1 VTLGLSEWRSRR
13 KDRANDLVR
22 IPVLLDGQQKMSFR
36 KRKRGEKTPIIG
48 RFAMGSTGSKE
59 DENRELMILKHAVE
73 NTNEAF
79 VTIDQNHKVLFFNK
93 AAEKIF
99 GYGREEIIGHD
110 LNVIMSPTC
119 SRNHREAVNRYVK
132 TRIPGRIGHVT
143 EMVASRKNGE
153 TFPASISFSVTEV
166 DDQFF
171 FTGIVRDLTKTKEL
185 QELVIQSERLA
196 ALGQMVAE
204 ITHEIKNPLMMIGG
218 FAQQLIRETDDEKN
232 LKKLNI
238 ITEEIRRLER
248 LLADLK
254 EFYQVR
260 TVVSEAV
267 DMRELLQK
275 VFSLVQEDCKRHNI
289 QKEVTLDERA
299 LTVSGDSGRLEQVFL
314 NLVKNA
320 IEAMDSGGKI
330 SIQSKLSGD
339 QVEIMVT
346 DEGCGI
352 SKQDRDKVFAP
363 FFTTKKHGT
372 GLGLCISKGIIEDH
386 RGSSF
391 SLESEEGKGT
401 TFKIRLP
408 LYRGSRGDIAKYSKD
423 H

>member
-1 VTLGLSEWRSRR
+1 MSV
-13 KDRANDLVR
+13 
-22 IPVLLDGQQKMSFR
+22 PVPFDGQQKMSSR
-36 KRKRGEKTPIIG
+36 KRKRGEKTSIIG
-48 RFAMGSTGSKE
+48 RLAMGSTGSKE

-79 VTIDQNHKVLFFNK
+79 VTIDKNHRVLFFNK
-93 AAEKIF
+93 AAEKVF

-110 LNVIMSPTC
+110 LNVIMSPAC
-119 SRNHREAVNRYVK
+119 SRNHREAVARYVK
-132 TRIPGRIGHVT
+132 TRIPGRIGHAA

-166 DDQFF
+166 EKQLF
-171 FTGIVRDLTKTKEL
+171 FTGIVRDLTQT
-185 QELVIQSERLA
+185 QELREQVMQSERLA

-218 FAQQLIRETDDEKN
+218 FAQQLMRETDDEKN

-260 TVVSEAV
+260 TIVSEPV
-267 DMRELLQK
+267 DIKGLLEK
-275 VFSLVQEDCKRHNI
+275 VFSLVQEECERHNI
-289 QKEVTLDERA
+289 QTQVTLDERA
-299 LTVSGDSGRLEQVFL
+299 LTVLGDRGRLEQVFL

-320 IEAMDSGGKI
+320 IEAMERGGKI
-330 SIQSKLSGD
+330 SIQSRLSGD
-339 QVEIMVT
+339 KVEIMVT

-352 SKQDRDKVFAP
+352 SEQDRDKVFSP

-372 GLGLCISKGIIEDH
+372 GLGLCISKRIIEDH

-391 SLESEEGKGT
+391 SLKSEEGKGT

-408 LYRGSRGDIAKYSKD
+408 LYRGALEGSARNN
-423 H
+423 

>member
-1 VTLGLSEWRSRR
+1 MSV
-13 KDRANDLVR
+13 
-22 IPVLLDGQQKMSFR
+22 PVPFDGQQKMSSR
-36 KRKRGEKTPIIG
+36 KRKRGEKTSIIG
-48 RFAMGSTGSKE
+48 RLAMGNTGSKE

-79 VTIDQNHKVLFFNK
+79 VTIDKNHRVLFFNK
-93 AAEKIF
+93 AAEKVF
-99 GYGREEIIGHD
+99 GYGRKEIIGHD
-110 LNVIMSPTC
+110 LNVIMSPAC
-119 SRNHREAVNRYVK
+119 SRNHREAVARYVK
-132 TRIPGRIGHVT
+132 TRIPGRIGHAA

-166 DDQFF
+166 EEQLF
-171 FTGIVRDLTKTKEL
+171 FTGIVRDVTKTKEL
-185 QELVIQSERLA
+185 QEQVMQSERLA

-218 FAQQLIRETDDEKN
+218 FAQQLMRETDDEKN

-260 TVVSEAV
+260 TIVSEPV
-267 DMRELLQK
+267 DIKGLLEK
-275 VFSLVQEDCKRHNI
+275 VFSLVQEDCERHNI
-289 QKEVTLDERA
+289 QTQVTLDERA
-299 LTVSGDSGRLEQVFL
+299 LTVLGDRGRLEQVFL

-320 IEAMDSGGKI
+320 IEAMERGGKI
-330 SIQSKLSGD
+330 WIQSRLSGN
-339 QVEIMVT
+339 QVEIMVK

-352 SKQDRDKVFAP
+352 SEQDRDKVFSP

-372 GLGLCISKGIIEDH
+372 GLGLCISKRIIEDH
-386 RGSSF
+386 GGSSF
-391 SLESEEGKGT
+391 FLKSEEGKGT

-408 LYRGSRGDIAKYSKD
+408 LYRGALEGADNVSDRGPVGEK
-423 H
+423 

>member
-1 VTLGLSEWRSRR
+1 MSV
-13 KDRANDLVR
+13 
-22 IPVLLDGQQKMSFR
+22 PVPFDGQQKMSSR
-36 KRKRGEKTPIIG
+36 KRKRGEKTSIIG
-48 RFAMGSTGSKE
+48 RLAMGNTGSKE

-79 VTIDQNHKVLFFNK
+79 VTIDKNHRVLFFNK
-93 AAEKIF
+93 AAEKVF
-99 GYGREEIIGHD
+99 GYGRKEIIGHD
-110 LNVIMSPTC
+110 LNVIMSPAC
-119 SRNHREAVNRYVK
+119 SRNHREAVARYVK

-143 EMVASRKNGE
+143 DMVASRKNGE

-166 DDQFF
+166 EEQLF

-185 QELVIQSERLA
+185 QEQVMQSERLA

-218 FAQQLIRETDDEKN
+218 FAQQLMRETDDEKN

-238 ITEEIRRLER
+238 ITEEIRRLEL

-260 TVVSEAV
+260 TIVSEPV
-267 DMRELLQK
+267 DIRELLEK
-275 VFSLVQEDCKRHNI
+275 VFSLVKEECERHNI
-289 QKEVTLDERA
+289 QTEAQLDEGA
-299 LTVSGDSGRLEQVFL
+299 LTVSGDRGRLEQVFL
-314 NLVKNA
+314 NLVKNS
-320 IEAMDSGGKI
+320 IEAMESGGKI
-330 SIQSKLSGD
+330 LIQSRLSGD

-352 SKQDRDKVFAP
+352 SEQDRDKVFSP

-372 GLGLCISKGIIEDH
+372 GLGLCISKRIIEDH
-386 RGSSF
+386 GGSSF
-391 SLESEEGKGT
+391 FLKSEEGKGT

-408 LYRGSRGDIAKYSKD
+408 LYRGALEGENNVSDRGPVGGK
-423 H
+423 

>member
-1 VTLGLSEWRSRR
+1 MSV
-13 KDRANDLVR
+13 
-22 IPVLLDGQQKMSFR
+22 PVPFDGQQKMSSR
-36 KRKRGEKTPIIG
+36 KRKRGEKTSIIG
-48 RFAMGSTGSKE
+48 RLAMGNTGSKE

-79 VTIDQNHKVLFFNK
+79 VTIDKNHRVLFFNK
-93 AAEKIF
+93 AAEKVF
-99 GYGREEIIGHD
+99 GYGRKEIIGHD
-110 LNVIMSPTC
+110 LNVIMSPAC
-119 SRNHREAVNRYVK
+119 SRNHREAVARYVK

-143 EMVASRKNGE
+143 DIVASRKNGE

-166 DDQFF
+166 EEQLF

-185 QELVIQSERLA
+185 QEQVMQSERLA

-218 FAQQLIRETDDEKN
+218 FAQQLMRETDDEKN

-238 ITEEIRRLER
+238 ITEEIRRLEL

-260 TVVSEAV
+260 TIVSEPV
-267 DMRELLQK
+267 DIRELLEK
-275 VFSLVQEDCKRHNI
+275 VFSLVKEECERHNI
-289 QKEVTLDERA
+289 QTEAQLDEGA
-299 LTVSGDSGRLEQVFL
+299 LTVSGDRGRLEQVFL
-314 NLVKNA
+314 NLVKNS
-320 IEAMDSGGKI
+320 IEAMESGGKI
-330 SIQSKLSGD
+330 LIQSRLSGD

-352 SKQDRDKVFAP
+352 SEQDRDKVFSP

-372 GLGLCISKGIIEDH
+372 GLGLCISKRIIEDH
-386 RGSSF
+386 GGSSF
-391 SLESEEGKGT
+391 FLKSEEGKGT

-408 LYRGSRGDIAKYSKD
+408 LYRGALEGENNVSDRGPVGGK
-423 H
+423 

>member
-1 VTLGLSEWRSRR
+1 MSV
-13 KDRANDLVR
+13 
-22 IPVLLDGQQKMSFR
+22 PVSFDGQQKMSSR
-36 KRKRGEKTPIIG
+36 KRKRGEKTSIIG
-48 RFAMGSTGSKE
+48 RLAMGNTGSKE

-79 VTIDQNHKVLFFNK
+79 VTIDKNHRVLFFNK

-99 GYGREEIIGHD
+99 GYSREEIIGHD
-110 LNVIMSPTC
+110 LNVIMSPAC
-119 SRNHREAVNRYVK
+119 SRNHREAVARYVK
-132 TRIPGRIGHVT
+132 TRIPGRIGHAT
-143 EMVASRKNGE
+143 EMVATRKNGE

-166 DDQFF
+166 EEQLF
-171 FTGIVRDLTKTKEL
+171 FTGIVRDLTQTQEL
-185 QELVIQSERLA
+185 QEQVMQSERLA

-218 FAQQLIRETDDEKN
+218 FAQQLMRETDDEKN

-260 TVVSEAV
+260 TIVSEPV
-267 DMRELLQK
+267 DIKGLLEK
-275 VFSLVQEDCKRHNI
+275 VFSLVQEECERHNI
-289 QKEVTLDERA
+289 QTQVTLDERA
-299 LTVSGDSGRLEQVFL
+299 LTVSGDRGRLEQVFL

-320 IEAMDSGGKI
+320 IEAMERGGKI
-330 SIQSKLSGD
+330 SIQSRLSGD
-339 QVEIMVT
+339 KVEIMVT
-346 DEGCGI
+346 DQGCGI
-352 SKQDRDKVFAP
+352 SEQDRDKVFAP

-372 GLGLCISKGIIEDH
+372 GLGLCISKRIIEDH
-386 RGSSF
+386 GGSSF
-391 SLESEEGKGT
+391 FLESEEGKGT

-408 LYRGSRGDIAKYSKD
+408 LYRGALEGSARNN
-423 H
+423 

>member
-1 VTLGLSEWRSRR
+1 MSV
-13 KDRANDLVR
+13 
-22 IPVLLDGQQKMSFR
+22 PVPFDGQQKMSSR
-36 KRKRGEKTPIIG
+36 KRKRGEKTSIIG
-48 RFAMGSTGSKE
+48 RLAMGNTGSKE

-79 VTIDQNHKVLFFNK
+79 VTIDKNHRVLFFNK
-93 AAEKIF
+93 AAEKVF

-110 LNVIMSPTC
+110 LNVIMSPAC
-119 SRNHREAVNRYVK
+119 SRNHREAVARYVK

-143 EMVASRKNGE
+143 DIVASRKNGE

-166 DDQFF
+166 EEQLF

-185 QELVIQSERLA
+185 QEQVMQSERLA

-218 FAQQLIRETDDEKN
+218 FAQQLMRETDDEKN

-260 TVVSEAV
+260 TIVSEPV
-267 DMRELLQK
+267 DIRELLEK
-275 VFSLVQEDCKRHNI
+275 VFSLVKEECERHKI
-289 QKEVTLDERA
+289 QTEAQLDEGA
-299 LTVSGDSGRLEQVFL
+299 LTVSGDRGRLEQVFL
-314 NLVKNA
+314 NLVKNS
-320 IEAMDSGGKI
+320 IEAMESGGKI
-330 SIQSKLSGD
+330 LIQSRLSGD

-352 SKQDRDKVFAP
+352 SEQDKDKVFSP

-372 GLGLCISKGIIEDH
+372 GLGLCISKRIIEDH
-386 RGSSF
+386 GGSSF
-391 SLESEEGKGT
+391 FLKSEEGKGT

-408 LYRGSRGDIAKYSKD
+408 LYRGALEGENNVSDRGPVGGK
-423 H
+423 

>member
-1 VTLGLSEWRSRR
+1 MSV
-13 KDRANDLVR
+13 
-22 IPVLLDGQQKMSFR
+22 PVPFDGQQKMNSR
-36 KRKRGEKTPIIG
+36 KRKRGEKTSIIG
-48 RFAMGSTGSKE
+48 RLAMGNTGSKE

-79 VTIDQNHKVLFFNK
+79 VTIDKNHRVLFFNK
-93 AAEKIF
+93 AAEKVF

-110 LNVIMSPTC
+110 LNVIMSPAC
-119 SRNHREAVNRYVK
+119 SRNHREAVARYVK

-143 EMVASRKNGE
+143 DIVASRKNGE

-166 DDQFF
+166 EEQLF

-185 QELVIQSERLA
+185 QEQVMQSERLA

-218 FAQQLIRETDDEKN
+218 FAQQLMRETDDEKN

-260 TVVSEAV
+260 TIVSEPV
-267 DMRELLQK
+267 DIRELLEK
-275 VFSLVQEDCKRHNI
+275 VFSLVKEECERHNI
-289 QKEVTLDERA
+289 QTEAQLDEGA
-299 LTVSGDSGRLEQVFL
+299 LTVSGDRGRLEQVFL
-314 NLVKNA
+314 NLVKNS
-320 IEAMDSGGKI
+320 IEAMESGGKI
-330 SIQSKLSGD
+330 LIQSRLSGD

-352 SKQDRDKVFAP
+352 SEQDRDKVFSP

-372 GLGLCISKGIIEDH
+372 GLGLCISKRIIEDH
-386 RGSSF
+386 GGSSF
-391 SLESEEGKGT
+391 FLKSEEGKGT

-408 LYRGSRGDIAKYSKD
+408 LYRGALEGENNVSDRGPVGGK
-423 H
+423 

>member
-1 VTLGLSEWRSRR
+1 M
-13 KDRANDLVR
+13 
-22 IPVLLDGQQKMSFR
+22 PFDGQQKMNSR
-36 KRKRGEKTPIIG
+36 KRKRGEKTSIIG
-48 RFAMGSTGSKE
+48 RLAMGNTGSKE

-79 VTIDQNHKVLFFNK
+79 VTIDKNHRVLFFNK
-93 AAEKIF
+93 AAEKVF

-110 LNVIMSPTC
+110 LNVIMSPAC
-119 SRNHREAVNRYVK
+119 SRNHREAVARYVK

-143 EMVASRKNGE
+143 DIVASRKNGE

-166 DDQFF
+166 EEQLF

-185 QELVIQSERLA
+185 QEQVMQSERLA

-218 FAQQLIRETDDEKN
+218 FAQQLMRETDDEKN

-260 TVVSEAV
+260 TIVSEPV
-267 DMRELLQK
+267 DIRELLEK
-275 VFSLVQEDCKRHNI
+275 VFSLVKEECERHNI
-289 QKEVTLDERA
+289 QTEAQLDEGA
-299 LTVSGDSGRLEQVFL
+299 LTVSGDRGRLEQVFL
-314 NLVKNA
+314 NLVKNS
-320 IEAMDSGGKI
+320 IEAMESGGKI
-330 SIQSKLSGD
+330 LIQSRLSGD

-352 SKQDRDKVFAP
+352 SEQDRDKVFSP

-372 GLGLCISKGIIEDH
+372 GLGLCISKRIIEDH
-386 RGSSF
+386 GGSSF
-391 SLESEEGKGT
+391 FLKSEEGKGT

-408 LYRGSRGDIAKYSKD
+408 LYRGALEGENNVSDRGPVGGK
-423 H
+423 

>member
-1 VTLGLSEWRSRR
+1 MSV
-13 KDRANDLVR
+13 
-22 IPVLLDGQQKMSFR
+22 PVPFDGQQKMNSR
-36 KRKRGEKTPIIG
+36 KRKRGEKTSIIG
-48 RFAMGSTGSKE
+48 RLAMGNTGSKE

-79 VTIDQNHKVLFFNK
+79 VTIDKNHRVLFFNK
-93 AAEKIF
+93 AAEKVF

-110 LNVIMSPTC
+110 LNVIMSPAC
-119 SRNHREAVNRYVK
+119 SRNHREAVARYVK

-143 EMVASRKNGE
+143 DIVASRKNGE

-166 DDQFF
+166 EEQLF

-185 QELVIQSERLA
+185 QEQVMQSERLA

-218 FAQQLIRETDDEKN
+218 FAQQLMRETDDEKN

-260 TVVSEAV
+260 TIVSEPV
-267 DMRELLQK
+267 DIRELLEK
-275 VFSLVQEDCKRHNI
+275 VFSLVKEECERHNI
-289 QKEVTLDERA
+289 QTEAQLDEGA
-299 LTVSGDSGRLEQVFL
+299 LTVSGDRSRLEQVFL
-314 NLVKNA
+314 NLVKNS
-320 IEAMDSGGKI
+320 IEAMESGGKI
-330 SIQSKLSGD
+330 LIQSRLSGD

-352 SKQDRDKVFAP
+352 SEQDRDKVFSP

-372 GLGLCISKGIIEDH
+372 GLGLCISKRIIEDH
-386 RGSSF
+386 GGSSF
-391 SLESEEGKGT
+391 FLKSEEGKGT

-408 LYRGSRGDIAKYSKD
+408 LYRGALEGENNVSDRGPVGGK
-423 H
+423 

>member
-1 VTLGLSEWRSRR
+1 MSV
-13 KDRANDLVR
+13 
-22 IPVLLDGQQKMSFR
+22 PVPFDGQQKMSSR
-36 KRKRGEKTPIIG
+36 KRKRGEKTSIIG
-48 RFAMGSTGSKE
+48 RLAMGSTGSKE

-79 VTIDQNHKVLFFNK
+79 VTIDQNHRVLFFNK

-99 GYGREEIIGHD
+99 GYSREEIIGHD
-110 LNVIMSPTC
+110 LNVIMSPAC
-119 SRNHREAVNRYVK
+119 SRNHREAVARYVK
-132 TRIPGRIGHVT
+132 TRIPGRIGHET
-143 EMVASRKNGE
+143 EMVASRKNRE

-166 DDQFF
+166 EEQLF
-171 FTGIVRDLTKTKEL
+171 FTGIVRDLTQT
-185 QELVIQSERLA
+185 QELREQVMQSERLA

-218 FAQQLIRETDDEKN
+218 FAQQLMRETDDEKN
-232 LKKLNI
+232 LKKLHI

-260 TVVSEAV
+260 TPVSEPV
-267 DMRELLQK
+267 DIKGLLEK
-275 VFSLVQEDCKRHNI
+275 VFSLVQEECERHNI
-289 QKEVTLDERA
+289 QTEVTLDERA
-299 LTVSGDSGRLEQVFL
+299 LTVLGDRGRLEQVFL

-320 IEAMDSGGKI
+320 IEAMESGGKI
-330 SIQSKLSGD
+330 WIQSRLSGD
-339 QVEIMVT
+339 KVEIMVK

-352 SKQDRDKVFAP
+352 SEQDRDKVFAP

-372 GLGLCISKGIIEDH
+372 GLGLCISKRIIEDH
-386 RGSSF
+386 GGSSF
-391 SLESEEGKGT
+391 FLESEEGKGT

-408 LYRGSRGDIAKYSKD
+408 LYRGALEGSARNN
-423 H
+423 

>member
-1 VTLGLSEWRSRR
+1 
-13 KDRANDLVR
+13 
-22 IPVLLDGQQKMSFR
+22 
-36 KRKRGEKTPIIG
+36 
-48 RFAMGSTGSKE
+48 MGNTGSKE

-79 VTIDQNHKVLFFNK
+79 VTIDKNHRVLFFNK
-93 AAEKIF
+93 AAEKVF
-99 GYGREEIIGHD
+99 GYGRKEIIGHD
-110 LNVIMSPTC
+110 LNVIMSPAC
-119 SRNHREAVNRYVK
+119 SRNHREAVARYVK
-132 TRIPGRIGHVT
+132 TRIPGRIGHAA

-166 DDQFF
+166 EEQLF
-171 FTGIVRDLTKTKEL
+171 FTGIVRDLTQTQEL
-185 QELVIQSERLA
+185 QEQVMQSERLA

-218 FAQQLIRETDDEKN
+218 FAQQLMRETDDEKN

-260 TVVSEAV
+260 TIVSEPV
-267 DMRELLQK
+267 DIKGLLEK
-275 VFSLVQEDCKRHNI
+275 VFSLVQEECERHNI
-289 QKEVTLDERA
+289 QTQVTLDERA
-299 LTVSGDSGRLEQVFL
+299 LTVSGDRGRLEQVFL

-320 IEAMDSGGKI
+320 IEAMERGGKI
-330 SIQSKLSGD
+330 SIQSRLSGD
-339 QVEIMVT
+339 KVEIMVT
-346 DEGCGI
+346 DQGCGI
-352 SKQDRDKVFAP
+352 SEQDRDKVFSP

-372 GLGLCISKGIIEDH
+372 GLGLCISKRIIEDH
-386 RGSSF
+386 GGSSF
-391 SLESEEGKGT
+391 FLESEEGKGT

-408 LYRGSRGDIAKYSKD
+408 LYRGALEGSARNN
-423 H
+423 

>member
-1 VTLGLSEWRSRR
+1 MSV
-13 KDRANDLVR
+13 
-22 IPVLLDGQQKMSFR
+22 PVPFDGQQKMSSR
-36 KRKRGEKTPIIG
+36 KRKRGEKTSIIG
-48 RFAMGSTGSKE
+48 RLAMGNTGSKE

-79 VTIDQNHKVLFFNK
+79 VTIDKNHRVLFFNK
-93 AAEKIF
+93 AAEKVF

-110 LNVIMSPTC
+110 LNVIMSPAC
-119 SRNHREAVNRYVK
+119 SRNHREAVARYVK
-132 TRIPGRIGHVT
+132 TRIPGRIGHAA

-166 DDQFF
+166 EKQLF
-171 FTGIVRDLTKTKEL
+171 FTGIVRDLTQT
-185 QELVIQSERLA
+185 QELREQVMQSERLA

-218 FAQQLIRETDDEKN
+218 FAQQLMRETDDEKN
-232 LKKLNI
+232 LKKLHI

-260 TVVSEAV
+260 TIVSEPV
-267 DMRELLQK
+267 DIKGLIEK
-275 VFSLVQEDCKRHNI
+275 VFSLVQEDCERHNI
-289 QKEVTLDERA
+289 QTEVTLDERA
-299 LTVSGDSGRLEQVFL
+299 LTVSGDRGRLEQVFL

-320 IEAMDSGGKI
+320 IEAMESGGKI
-330 SIQSKLSGD
+330 SIQSRLSGG
-339 QVEIMVT
+339 QVEIMVK

-352 SKQDRDKVFAP
+352 SEQDRDKVFAP

-372 GLGLCISKGIIEDH
+372 GLGLCISKRIIEDH
-386 RGSSF
+386 GGSSF
-391 SLESEEGKGT
+391 FLESEEGKGT

-408 LYRGSRGDIAKYSKD
+408 LYRGALEGSARNS
-423 H
+423 

>member
-1 VTLGLSEWRSRR
+1 
-13 KDRANDLVR
+13 
-22 IPVLLDGQQKMSFR
+22 
-36 KRKRGEKTPIIG
+36 
-48 RFAMGSTGSKE
+48 MGNTGSKE

-79 VTIDQNHKVLFFNK
+79 VTIDKNHRVLFFNK
-93 AAEKIF
+93 AAEKVF

-110 LNVIMSPTC
+110 LNVIMSPAC
-119 SRNHREAVNRYVK
+119 SRNHREAVARYVK
-132 TRIPGRIGHVT
+132 TRIPGRIGHAA

-166 DDQFF
+166 EKQLF
-171 FTGIVRDLTKTKEL
+171 FTGIVRDLTQT
-185 QELVIQSERLA
+185 QELREQVMQSERLA

-218 FAQQLIRETDDEKN
+218 FAQQLMRETDDEKN

-238 ITEEIRRLER
+238 ITEEIRRLEQ

-260 TVVSEAV
+260 TPVSEPV
-267 DMRELLQK
+267 DIKGLLEK
-275 VFSLVQEDCKRHNI
+275 VFSLVQEECERHNI
-289 QKEVTLDERA
+289 QTEVTLDERA
-299 LTVSGDSGRLEQVFL
+299 LTVLGDRGRLEQVFL

-320 IEAMDSGGKI
+320 IEAMERGGKI
-330 SIQSKLSGD
+330 WIQSRLSGG
-339 QVEIMVT
+339 QVEIMVK

-352 SKQDRDKVFAP
+352 SEQDRDKVFAP

-372 GLGLCISKGIIEDH
+372 GLGLCISKRIIEDH
-386 RGSSF
+386 GGSSF
-391 SLESEEGKGT
+391 FLKSEKGKGT

-408 LYRGSRGDIAKYSKD
+408 LYRGVLEGSDNVSDRGPVGKK
-423 H
+423 

>member
-1 VTLGLSEWRSRR
+1 MSV
-13 KDRANDLVR
+13 
-22 IPVLLDGQQKMSFR
+22 PVPFDGQQEMSSR
-36 KRKRGEKTPIIG
+36 KRKRGEKTSVIG
-48 RFAMGSTGSKE
+48 RPAMGNTGSKE

-110 LNVIMSPTC
+110 LNEIMSPAC
-119 SRNHREAVNRYVK
+119 SRNHREAVARYVK
-132 TRIPGRIGHVT
+132 TRIPGRIGHET
-143 EMVASRKNGE
+143 EMVATRKNGE
-153 TFPASISFSVTEV
+153 TFPASISFSVTEAEE
-166 DDQFF
+166 QLF
-171 FTGIVRDLTKTKEL
+171 FTGIVRDLTQTQEL
-185 QELVIQSERLA
+185 QEQLLQSERLA

-204 ITHEIKNPLMMIGG
+204 ITHEIKNPLTLIGG
-218 FAQQLIRETDDEKN
+218 FAQQLTKETDDEKN
-232 LKKLNI
+232 LQKLNI

-260 TVVSEAV
+260 TIVSEPV
-267 DMRELLQK
+267 DIRELLQE
-275 VFSLVQEDCKRHNI
+275 VFSLVQEDCESHNI
-289 QKEVTLDERA
+289 QTQVRLDERA
-299 LTVSGDSGRLEQVFL
+299 LTVSGDRGRLEQVFL

-320 IEAMDSGGKI
+320 IEAMERGGKV
-330 SIQSKLSGD
+330 SIQSRLLRD

-352 SKQDRDKVFAP
+352 SEQDRDKVFAP

-372 GLGLCISKGIIEDH
+372 GLGLCISKRIIEDH
-386 RGSSF
+386 GGSSF
-391 SLESEEGKGT
+391 FLKSEEGKGT

-408 LYRGSRGDIAKYSKD
+408 LYRGTLEGSDNVSGRGPVGEK
-423 H
+423 